1 MWPALPGERAL
12 SHKYPDNL
20 ARARALPAQSSAPF
34 SSRHRIRT
42 TSGEIL
48 KVVVV
53 GDAVTDQDGRIVAIG
68 GFYIDITDSFIT
80 DLQDSI
86 GEETEMIR
94 AHREAQVS
102 RTTTPLS
109 GVERG
114 LAAEPIPVAP
124 TPPTRSNGRGLP
136 AQPGPAG

>member
-102 RTTTPLS
+102 RTTT
-109 GVERG
+109 R
-114 LAAEPIPVAP
+114 
-124 TPPTRSNGRGLP
+124 
-136 AQPGPAG
+136 

>member
-1 MWPALPGERAL
+1 VPARPIRTGVR
-12 SHKYPDNL
+12 L
-20 ARARALPAQSSAPF
+20 ASVVPHPISSVADKFRGVCGRRCQASARSAISIPTTWHGRGHCRPSSVPF

-102 RTTTPLS
+102 RTTT
-109 GVERG
+109 R
-114 LAAEPIPVAP
+114 
-124 TPPTRSNGRGLP
+124 
-136 AQPGPAG
+136 